1 MNNRHRSE
9 HSISQ
14 VELERLIEQYFDCEL
29 SSEQEQW
36 LLHELSVTTLSS
48 EAIDEARFAMGYMSV
63 ARKVHGS
70 RGSGHKRLPA
80 MLSVAASI
88 VLILAV
94 GLAVQGVR
102 SQSSGSNCYAYIEG
116 QKVVDSQE
124 VMSII
129 KGDLSE
135 MGSAHDAIDSHVL
148 NELSAMGN
156 ALP

>member
-63 ARKVHGS
+63 ARKV
-70 RGSGHKRLPA
+70 
-80 MLSVAASI
+80 
-88 VLILAV
+88 
-94 GLAVQGVR
+94 
-102 SQSSGSNCYAYIEG
+102 
-116 QKVVDSQE
+116 VDNQE

>member
-70 RGSGHKRLPA
+70 RGSGHKRVPA
-80 MLSVAASI
+80 MLSIAASI
-88 VLILAV
+88 V
-94 GLAVQGVR
+94 LAVQGVR
-102 SQSSGSNCYAYIEG
+102 SQSSGSNCYAYVEG
-116 QKVVDSQE
+116 QKVVDNQE